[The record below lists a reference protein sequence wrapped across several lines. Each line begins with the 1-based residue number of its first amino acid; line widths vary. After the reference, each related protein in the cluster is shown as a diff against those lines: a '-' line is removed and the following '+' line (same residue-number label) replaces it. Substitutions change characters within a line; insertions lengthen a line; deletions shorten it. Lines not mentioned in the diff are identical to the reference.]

1 MPAITVDDP
10 LVLPR
15 IPRPDP
21 TTSRPRPV
29 GRIVTAHRQ
38 TEGAGFVIR
47 RPFPGELSMAEAD
60 PFLLLDHLGPQ
71 VNQPNEAKGA
81 PWHPHRGFETVS
93 YILDG
98 EIAHHDTN
106 GGGGVIREGDTQW
119 MTAGGGILHD
129 ELPTEQMYRTGGPA
143 HAVQLWVN
151 LPPALKMTPPRYQS
165 ITKDALHL
173 LTSDDGGALIRL
185 IAGDIAGFSGPGVTH
200 TPITY
205 AHVTLAPGAQI
216 SVPWNPAFTAFAY
229 VLTGH
234 GTVGAERR
242 PVRGRPTRGVR
253 PG

>member
-21 TTSRPRPV
+21 AISRSRPV

-129 ELPTEQMYRTGGPA
+129 ELPTEQMYRD
-143 HAVQLWVN
+143 W
-151 LPPALKMTPPRYQS
+151 R
-165 ITKDALHL
+165 
-173 LTSDDGGALIRL
+173 
-185 IAGDIAGFSGPGVTH
+185 
-200 TPITY
+200 
-205 AHVTLAPGAQI
+205 PGARR
-216 SVPWNPAFTAFAY
+216 PA
-229 VLTGH
+229 VGQPSP
-234 GTVGAERR
+234 GAEDDATPLPIHHQGRAAPPHLRR
-242 PVRGRPTRGVR
+242 RGCPDPSHRR
-253 PG
+253 

>member
-1 MPAITVDDP
+1 MPAITVDDT

-21 TTSRPRPV
+21 AVSRARPV
-29 GRIVTAHRQ
+29 AKVVTAHRA
-38 TEGAGFVIR
+38 TEGAGFSIR

-71 VNQPNEAKGA
+71 MNAPNEAKGA

-106 GGGGVIREGDTQW
+106 GGGGVIAEGDTQW

-129 ELPTEQMYRTGGPA
+129 ELPTERMYRGGGPA

-151 LPPALKMTPPRYQS
+151 LP
-165 ITKDALHL
+165 
-173 LTSDDGGALIRL
+173 
-185 IAGDIAGFSGPGVTH
+185 
-200 TPITY
+200 
-205 AHVTLAPGAQI
+205 
-216 SVPWNPAFTAFAY
+216 
-229 VLTGH
+229 
-234 GTVGAERR
+234 RR
-242 PVRGRPTRGVR
+242 
-253 PG
+253 